1 MAREQEERV
10 ERPPDAGEGDRRRE
24 AHGGDDLDLT
34 QPQAHDADEGPVSP
48 ERRQF
53 LTRLSIGLSALGGAA
68 VGLPIIGFLLAPL
81 FRRAAESWQVVGE
94 AGSFK
99 IGDTVQVTIVDP
111 SPLAWTGLA
120 ERTAVWLRRDS
131 EDQFK
136 AFAVNCTHL
145 GCPVRWVPDASLFLC
160 PCHGG
165 VFYKDGKVAGG
176 PPPRPLVE
184 YQARIRDGFVE
195 VLAGGSPLA

>member
-1 MAREQEERV
+1 MAREQGERV
-10 ERPPDAGEGDRRRE
+10 ERPPNLREGEAPPR
-24 AHGGDDLDLT
+24 DDLDLT
-34 QPQAHDADEGPVSP
+34 QPQAHDADEGPASP

-53 LTRLSIGLSALGGAA
+53 LTRLSIGLSALGGAV

-81 FRRAAESWQVVGE
+81 FRRPPGSWQIVGE
-94 AGSFK
+94 ASSFK
-99 IGDTVQVTIVDP
+99 IGQTVQVTILDP
-111 SPLAWTGLA
+111 SPLAWAGLA
-120 ERTAVWLRRDS
+120 ERTAVWLRRES
-131 EDQFK
+131 EESFK

-165 VFYKDGKVAGG
+165 VFYADGTVAGG

-184 YQARIRDGFVE
+184 YQVRMREGFVE

>member
-1 MAREQEERV
+1 MARERDERA
-10 ERPPDAGEGDRRRE
+10 ERPPDLRE
-24 AHGGDDLDLT
+24 SEAPPGDDLDLT

-48 ERRQF
+48 
-53 LTRLSIGLSALGGAA
+53 G
-68 VGLPIIGFLLAPL
+68 
-81 FRRAAESWQVVGE
+81 SWQIVGE
-94 AGSFK
+94 ASSFK
-99 IGDTVQVTIVDP
+99 IGQTVQVTILDP
-111 SPLAWTGLA
+111 SPLAWAGLA
-120 ERTAVWLRRDS
+120 ERTAVWLRRES
-131 EDQFK
+131 EESFK

-165 VFYKDGKVAGG
+165 VFYADGTVAGG

-184 YQARIRDGFVE
+184 YQVRMREGFIE

>member
-1 MAREQEERV
+1 MAHERGGRV
-10 ERPPDAGEGDRRRE
+10 E
-24 AHGGDDLDLT
+24 HGHGHAAPQSDDLDLT
-34 QPQAHDADEGPVSP
+34 QPQAHDPGEGPVSP

-53 LTRLSIGLSALGGAA
+53 LTKLSIGLSALGGAL

-81 FRRAAESWQVVGE
+81 FRRPAESWQIVGE
-94 AGSFK
+94 AGAFRV
-99 IGDTVQVTIVDP
+99 GQTVQVTIIDP
-111 SPLAWTGLA
+111 SPLAWAGLA
-120 ERTAVWLRRDS
+120 ERTAIWLRRDG
-131 EDQFK
+131 EETFK

-145 GCPVRWVPDASLFLC
+145 GCPVRWVADARLFLC

-165 VFYKDGKVAGG
+165 VFYEDGRVAGG

-184 YQARIRDGFVE
+184 YPARVREGNVE